1 MSESVIKIKI
11 GSLVQQSHI
20 GDPSQKQVREDRVG
34 LNGVVINLYETNNPL
49 ASWSP
54 LTADVMWSDG
64 ILTKGYLVSA
74 LEVVQF

>member
-1 MSESVIKIKI
+1 MSESLIKIRT
-11 GSLVQQSHI
+11 GSLVKQSHI
-20 GDPSQKQVREDRVG
+20 GNLSQKQVREDRVG
-34 LNGVVINLYETNNPL
+34 LNGVVINLYETNNPM

-74 LEVVQF
+74 LDIVQY